1 MPVNAYLPPSF
12 DEKSRKIYFLG
23 VWGSG
28 HMRFDG
34 KRREKGQ
41 KAIKKENRK
50 GKFVEKRNEEN
61 YAGRGV
67 HRVVV
72 YAEK

>member
-1 MPVNAYLPPSF
+1 
-12 DEKSRKIYFLG
+12 
-23 VWGSG
+23 
-28 HMRFDG
+28 MRFDG